1 MKIFK
6 HFSQYILMMLVV
18 AIISSC
24 KKNNAVDTKDVDF
37 SVSSNGYFVT
47 YTNATTDAK
56 SYKWDFG
63 DGTTSTDVSPSHTYK
78 TKGKFVVTLYAT
90 LNNGNLIQGSTIINV
105 SKTSPIKLDDN
116 TLADWDTIT
125 NTVVLAGPKAGVF
138 QKAKFDYDS
147 QNIYIY
153 MEFKG
158 SVAAG
163 NIFDFYMDTDANAT
177 TGLLTGTI
185 PGGGY
190 DYLLEGPLLLN
201 GLDQFLHTGAQTAF
215 SFSQQAIPEYF
226 KLGKVVEANGIVKFE
241 MALVRSK
248 IGGLTGK
255 ALNFGIIISDSGY
268 NPLGSVPDP
277 SVKAITLDISQ

>member
-6 HFSQYILMMLVV
+6 YFFQYALPFLVLT
-18 AIISSC
+18 AISSC
-24 KKNNAVDTKDVDF
+24 KKNSDVDTKDVDF
-37 SVSSNGYFVT
+37 SVNANGYSVT

-63 DGTTSTDVSPSHTYK
+63 DGTTSTDTSPSHTYK
-78 TKGKFVVTLYAT
+78 IKGKFVVTLYAT
-90 LNNGNLIQGSTIINV
+90 LSSGRQIQGSTIVNV
-105 SKTSPIKLDDN
+105 SKTSPIKLDDQ

-125 NTVVLAGPKAGVF
+125 HTVVLAGPKAGVF

-147 QNIYIY
+147 QNLYIY

-163 NIFDFYMDTDANAT
+163 NIFDFYMDTDASAA

-201 GLDQFLHTGAQTAF
+201 SLDQFQHTGAQTAF
-215 SFSQQAIPEYF
+215 SFSQQAIPEYY
-226 KLGKVVEANGIVKFE
+226 KLGKITEANGIVKFE

-277 SVKAITLDISQ
+277 SANAINLDISQ